1 MRTSSW
7 LSSICMLLV
16 SALAAAAPPEP
27 ANPPGTTSL
36 PPPPGMN
43 DPGVSAGALPPGVS
57 VGGATPPAQNGAPL
71 AEMNDQDAAN
81 SDPLAPLAKP
91 DTRLVRDKLTRDT
104 AATNER
110 IAASE
115 MTTRKQGNDT
125 VEEYRQNGHVWM
137 IRIVQPNGPTQTF
150 MDPTGGGKLYRDP
163 QQGPVAPVYFSLY
176 EWN

>member
-1 MRTSSW
+1 MRTSSR
-7 LSSICMLLV
+7 LLSICLLLG
-16 SALAAAAPPEP
+16 SALVLAAPPEP
-27 ANPPGTTSL
+27 ANPPGTTGL

-43 DPGVSAGALPPGVS
+43 DPGVSAGALPPGVT
-57 VGGATPPAQNGAPL
+57 VGGAAPAGQNGAPL

-81 SDPLAPLAKP
+81 EDPLAALPKP
-91 DTRLVRDKLTRDT
+91 DTRLVRDKSTRDT

-110 IAASE
+110 IASSQV
-115 MTTRKQGNDT
+115 TTRKQGNDT

-150 MDPTGGGKLYRDP
+150 MDPDGSGKLYRDP
-163 QQGPVAPVYFSLY
+163 QQGPVSPVYFSLY